1 MRVYLPVTLPLLAAA
16 HADGVLRPGEWT
28 KPLHDDASGALV
40 GYAVTPAVR
49 EWYVMG
55 DLEELEFSAM
65 TDAAQAVLRLLA
77 ADPSAP
83 RRRVVLAADVP
94 DDAVRPAGAD
104 VRAQVLVTA
113 DVAVAGVVSV
123 HVDEAG
129 VERTVEAAVAA
140 LPAADAG
147 DDDAQFALDEAE
159 ANDLLW
165 YDVTEIPDLL

>member
-16 HADGVLRPGEWT
+16 HSDGALRPGEWA
-28 KPLHDDASGALV
+28 KPLHDNASDALV

-49 EWYVMG
+49 EWYVEG
-55 DLEELEFSAM
+55 DLEELEFTAM

-94 DDAVRPAGAD
+94 DGAVRPVGGDA
-104 VRAQVLVTA
+104 RSQVLLAT
-113 DVAVAGVVSV
+113 DVALAGVASV

-129 VERTVEAAVAA
+129 VEGTVEAAVAA